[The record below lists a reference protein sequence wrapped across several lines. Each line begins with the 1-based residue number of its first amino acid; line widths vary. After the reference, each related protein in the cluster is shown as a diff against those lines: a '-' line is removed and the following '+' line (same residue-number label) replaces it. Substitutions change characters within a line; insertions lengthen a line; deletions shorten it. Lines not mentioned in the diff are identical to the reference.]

1 MTDQA
6 VAKNLSYSDT
16 LDIDLRG
23 ARLPGVDLAGADFS
37 DGKLSQIVLS
47 DADLRGI
54 DLSRAN
60 LSGADLRRA
69 DLRKANLTGACL
81 AAADLCRVDA
91 RGAVFEATDF
101 RGAQLDSAD
110 LRGVDLSSARNLAGQ
125 AIVDAFLDSGTRLS
139 EETAEGVR
147 AWVGAQRALKADE
160 DWLRNY
166 LKEHLDGL
174 AEAFLLRPE
183 VKQ

>member
-1 MTDQA
+1 MTDRA
-6 VAKNLSYSDT
+6 EAKNLSYSDT
-16 LDIDLRG
+16 LDIDLRA

-37 DGKLSQIVLS
+37 DAKLSAIVLS

-54 DLSRAN
+54 DLSRAD
-60 LSGADLRRA
+60 LSAADL
-69 DLRKANLTGACL
+69 KGANLRNANLMGACL

-101 RGAQLDSAD
+101 RGARLDNANF
-110 LRGVDLSSARNLAGQ
+110 RGVDLSSARNLAGQ

-147 AWVGAQRALKADE
+147 AWVEAQRALNADE

-174 AEAFLLRPE
+174 AEAFLLPHQ
-183 VKQ
+183 VKS